1 MLARI
6 RNMSART
13 RRTESIVKMIP
24 PDLWVWAVRSGVIL
38 TSRMKA
44 NVCATELMRPQ
55 LIDSPTPSGAVYS
68 TASSKETKIIA

>member
-1 MLARI
+1 MLARM
-6 RNMSART
+6 RKMRART
-13 RRTESIVKMIP
+13 RRTVSMAKMIP
-24 PDLWVWAVRSGVIL
+24 PDLCVCAVSSGVIL